1 MIRVLAGIAISREK
15 QQFLTNRLAGR
26 MVQTGDV
33 DLSIYLDKFER
44 SAAEREAF
52 INALTTNLT
61 SFYREDHHFTELADR
76 IAHSHRRTFR
86 VWCAAASTGE
96 EPYSLAMTLLDG
108 FHDHARF
115 ELVATD
121 VDSDALNR
129 AARGV
134 FAIERLEPVPQQLR
148 ARYFLR
154 GTGKNA
160 ALARVRPELRRAVRF
175 ARVNLLEER
184 WPLQGR
190 FDAIFIRNVMIYFER
205 PTQRKILERLRAL
218 MAPDGMVVTGHA
230 ETLVSSS
237 DLFIPCGRSMYA
249 PAPL

>member
-1 MIRVLAGIAISREK
+1 MIRALAGIAISREK

-26 MVQTGDV
+26 MSRTGDTN
-33 DLSIYLDKFER
+33 LSAYLDKVER
-44 SAAEREAF
+44 STAEREAF

-61 SFYREDHHFTELADR
+61 SFFRESHHFAELAER
-76 IAHSHRRTFR
+76 IARSHPQSFR

-108 FHDHARF
+108 FPDDGRF

-121 VDSDALNR
+121 VDSDALDR
-129 AARGV
+129 AARGIY
-134 FAIERLEPVPQQLR
+134 AIERLEPVPPPQR
-148 ARYFLR
+148 TRYFLR
-154 GTGKNA
+154 GTGQNA
-160 ALARVRPELRRAVRF
+160 SLARVRPELRRAVRF
-175 ARVNLLEER
+175 ARLNLLDEH

-205 PTQRKILERLRAL
+205 STQRTILERLRAL
-218 MAPDGMVVTGHA
+218 MAPDGVVVTGHA
-230 ETLVSSS
+230 ETLVSAS

-249 PAPL
+249 PAPR

>member
-1 MIRVLAGIAISREK
+1 MIRALAGIAISPEK
-15 QQFLTNRLAGR
+15 QQFLINRLVAR
-26 MVQTGDV
+26 MSETGDP
-33 DLSIYLDKFER
+33 DLAHYLDKVEK
-44 SAAEREAF
+44 SPAEREGF

-61 SFYREDHHFTELADR
+61 SFFREDHHFEELAER
-76 IAHSHRRTFR
+76 IERSHRRSFR

-96 EPYSLAMTLLDG
+96 EPYSLDTD
-108 FHDHARF
+108 AR
-115 ELVATD
+115 A
-121 VDSDALNR
+121 R
-129 AARGV
+129 AGRGV
-134 FAIERLEPVPQQLR
+134 YAVERLDPVPQELR
-148 ARYFLR
+148 ERYFLR
-154 GTGKNA
+154 GAGKNA
-160 ALARVRPELRRAVRF
+160 ALARVRPELRHAVRF
-175 ARVNLLEER
+175 ARLNLLDDH
-184 WPLQGR
+184 WPLHGR